1 LHVTFPSTPLA
12 RAIVFLQATTTM
24 AQKHHFLIIT
34 YPLHGH
40 INPALQFAKRLISLG
55 AQATFATTIYLHN
68 RLINKPTI
76 PGLSFATFSDGYD
89 DGQKFESNK
98 DFIAYGYELRRRCS
112 EFLTNIIL
120 SGKQEARPFTCLAY
134 SIIIPWVAKVARE
147 LHLPSALLWIQAAT
161 VFDIYYYY
169 FHEHGDYTTNK
180 SKDETCS
187 ISLPGLSFS
196 LESRDL
202 PSFLLSSNIYTIA
215 TQSFKEQIQV
225 LDEETN
231 PKVLVNTIEEFEL
244 EALKAVDVG
253 KIKMI
258 PIGPLIPSAFLDVE
272 DPNDTSFGGGVELE
286 DNYFEWLDS
295 KDESSVVYVS
305 FGTLA
310 VLSKRQMEEIA
321 RALLDSGFSFL
332 WVIRDKKLQQ
342 QKQEEVEDDELSCRE
357 ELENNMN
364 GKIVKWCCQVEV
376 LSHRSLGCFMTHCGW
391 NSTLESLGS
400 GVPMVAF
407 PQWTDQTTNA
417 KLIEDVWKTGVRMEH
432 DEEAGIVKA
441 GEIMKCLE
449 VVMGKGEKREELR
462 RNAKKWKSLARGAM
476 KEGGSSHKNLS
487 NFLDDIGFGCIGEN

>member
-1 LHVTFPSTPLA
+1 
-12 RAIVFLQATTTM
+12 M
-24 AQKHHFLIIT
+24 AQNNHFLIIT
-34 YPLHGH
+34 YPIQGH

-55 AQATFATTIYLHN
+55 AKVTFAITTHLYS

-89 DGQKFESNK
+89 DGQKSFGDEDIVSYMSE
-98 DFIAYGYELRRRCS
+98 FTRRGS

-120 SGKQEARPFTCLAY
+120 SSKQENHPITCLIYTLILSWA
-134 SIIIPWVAKVARE
+134 PKVAHE

-161 VFDIYYYY
+161 VFDIFYYY
-169 FHEHGDYTTNK
+169 FHEHGDYITNK

-196 LESRDL
+196 LKSRDL
-202 PSFLLSSNIYTIA
+202 PSFLLASNTYTFA
-215 TQSFKEQIQV
+215 LPSLKEQIQ
-225 LDEETN
+225 LLNEENN
-231 PKVLVNTIEEFEL
+231 PTLLVNTVEEFEL
-244 EALKAVDVG
+244 DALSKVDVG

-258 PIGPLIPSAFLDVE
+258 PIGPLIPSAFLDGK
-272 DPNDTSFGGGVELE
+272 DPTDNSFGGDVVRV
-286 DNYFEWLDS
+286 DPKDDYIEWLDS
-295 KDESSVVYVS
+295 KDEMSVVYVS

-332 WVIRDKKLQQ
+332 WVIRDKKVQQ
-342 QKQEEVEDDELSCRE
+342 QKQEEVDDDELSCRE

-364 GKIVKWCCQVEV
+364 GKIVKWCSQVEV
-376 LSHRSLGCFMTHCGW
+376 LSHRSLGCFVTHCGW

-417 KLIEDVWKTGVRMEH
+417 KLIEDVWKTGVRMER
-432 DEEAGIVKA
+432 DEEGVVKA
-441 GEIMKCLE
+441 EEIRKCLE
-449 VVMGKGEKREELR
+449 VVMGKGEKGEELR
-462 RNAKKWKSLARGAM
+462 RNAKKWKDLARAAV
-476 KEGGSSHKNLS
+476 KERGSSDRNLRS
-487 NFLDDIGFGCIGEN
+487 YLNDIACITQI

>member
-1 LHVTFPSTPLA
+1 
-12 RAIVFLQATTTM
+12 M
-24 AQKHHFLIIT
+24 AQNHHFLIIT

-40 INPALQFAKRLISLG
+40 INPALQFAKRLISFG
-55 AQATFATTIYLHN
+55 AQVTFATTIYLHTG
-68 RLINKPTI
+68 LINKPTI

-89 DGQKFESNK
+89 DGKNFESNE
-98 DFIAYGYELRRRCS
+98 DFIAYRSELKCHCS

-120 SGKQEARPFTCLAY
+120 SGKQEGRPFTCLAY
-134 SIIIPWVAKVARE
+134 GIIIPWVAKVARE

-169 FHEHGDYTTNK
+169 FHEHGDYITNK

-215 TQSFKEQIQV
+215 TRSFKEQIQV

-231 PKVLVNTIEEFEL
+231 PTVLVNTVEEFEL

-258 PIGPLIPSAFLDVE
+258 PIGPLIPYAFLGGK
-272 DPNDTSFGGGVELE
+272 DPNDTSSGGGVVDVESE

-310 VLSKRQMEEIA
+310 ILSKRQMEEIG
-321 RALLDSGFSFL
+321 RALLDSGFYFL
-332 WVIRDKKLQQ
+332 WVIRDEKVMQ
-342 QKQEEVEDDELSCRE
+342 QKEEEGDSDELSCRE
-357 ELENNMN
+357 ELERNVN
-364 GKIVKWCCQVEV
+364 GKIVKWCSQVEV

-417 KLIEDVWKTGVRMEH
+417 KLIEDLWKTGLRVER

-449 VVMGKGEKREELR
+449 VVMGKGEKGEELR
-462 RNAKKWKSLARGAM
+462 RNAKKWKSLASEAM
-476 KEGGSSHKNLS
+476 KEGGSSNKNLS
-487 NFLDDIGFGCIGEN
+487 KFLDDIGCISEN